1 MGLHQVESFCT
12 SKETINKMNLQNGK
26 IFANTSVKE
35 FISKTDKELTQL
47 NSKNKEEKKWTKGNS
62 WMV

>member
-26 IFANTSVKE
+26 IFANISVKE